1 MANLILEITGF
12 NQDKELKRWAVRER
26 WLPAVNNARD
36 KLGLPAW
43 YFEEIA
49 DIEDIKPALTQA
61 IRRIVDEIDAAPD
74 SLVEILD
81 LLASLPDDF
90 YPDGRHD
97 SAAFEQREPFE

>member
-1 MANLILEITGF
+1 MNSVIEWRGNISGICGAQEPMMKPLTRNIAATAQRPRAALDVSGM
-12 NQDKELKRWAVRER
+12 
-26 WLPAVNNARD
+26 
-36 KLGLPAW
+36 
-43 YFEEIA
+43 EIA